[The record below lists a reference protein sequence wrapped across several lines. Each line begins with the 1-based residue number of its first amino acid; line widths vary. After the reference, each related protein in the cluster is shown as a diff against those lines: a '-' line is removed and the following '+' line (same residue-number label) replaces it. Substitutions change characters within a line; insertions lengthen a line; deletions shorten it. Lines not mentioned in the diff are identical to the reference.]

1 MESMESMQKYYKYY
15 SSYLKQIV
23 KSMEYKLKYDYSNP
37 KVLQDFYELC
47 NIHIPTIYKTTM
59 KNEKKDFL
67 LCMSN
72 LLASVTD
79 ERIADYFTTIYS
91 AINFRYDKELSLE
104 ESKATVIK
112 CVDNNKSFTI
122 SLPEC
127 EEPNNILY
135 SVIMHELSHFSMIYG
150 TCSDYY
156 EYSETLSMFFE
167 YMMLEECNKGK
178 GYEDF
183 INNRLSLLRSTFS
196 DISGDLYFAMNPNY
210 LCIGCKNYSYPLA
223 SNISY
228 PESFE
233 YTLNLIDRRKEDKE
247 LVDSKLGALLY
258 REVSLDS
265 VAKKLDFDTKEHKK
279 ILSLIKK

>member
-79 ERIADYFTTIYS
+79 ERIADYFTTVYS

-104 ESKATVIK
+104 ESKAIVIK
-112 CVDNNKSFTI
+112 CDDNNKSFTI

-135 SVIMHELSHFSMIYG
+135 STIMHELSHFSMIYG
-150 TCSDYY
+150 ACSDYY

-210 LCIGCKNYSYPLA
+210 LGIGCKNYSYPLA

-233 YTLNLIDRRKEDKE
+233 YVLNLIDRRKEDKE
-247 LVDSKLGALLY
+247 YVDSKLGLLLY
-258 REVSLDS
+258 RKISLDS
-265 VAKKLDFDTKEHKK
+265 VAKDLDFDTSKHEKVRK
-279 ILSLIKK
+279 LIKK